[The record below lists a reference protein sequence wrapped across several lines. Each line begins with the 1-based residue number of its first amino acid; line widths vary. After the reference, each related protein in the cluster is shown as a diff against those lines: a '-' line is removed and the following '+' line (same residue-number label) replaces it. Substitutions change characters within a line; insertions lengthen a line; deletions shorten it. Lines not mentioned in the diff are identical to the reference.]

1 VQPQRALYLHLF
13 QFFEMK
19 LHYIDPISAGELHL
33 TMHEPGFDRL
43 FFQRDH
49 KDKLLTIAW
58 NDGPE
63 QAVTI
68 DGIQYSFPSQTILPL
83 MVNQTFSFEKPGQVI
98 AWQYNRNFYCIVDHD
113 KEVSCVGF
121 LFYGSAE
128 TMFITIDEQQQK
140 KFNLLLQIFID
151 EFEDKD
157 AIQRD
162 MLQIM
167 LKRLIIIVTRLG
179 KKQYLK
185 EPALTEDKL
194 DVLRKFNLMVE
205 NNYRKAHTVQFYAD
219 QLYKSPKTLANY
231 FALYNHKSPLTV
243 IQDRIILE
251 AKRLLMYTDK
261 SAKEIAYDL
270 GYDDASY
277 FSNFFKKQTG
287 YAPSD
292 FRNAKTT
299 LLSSTQ

>member
-1 VQPQRALYLHLF
+1 MQCTSNYYD
-13 QFFEMK
+13 MK
-19 LHYIDPISAGELHL
+19 LLYIDPVSAGELHL
-33 TMHEPGFDRL
+33 NIHEPIFDRL
-43 FFQRDH
+43 FFQRDR
-49 KDKLLTIAW
+49 KDKFLTIAW
-58 NDGPE
+58 NDGPT
-63 QAVTI
+63 QTVTI
-68 DGIQYSFPSQTILPL
+68 DGIQYQFPAQTILPL
-83 MVNQTFSFEKPGQVI
+83 MVNQTFTFEKPEQII

-128 TMFITIDEQQQK
+128 TMFINLDTPLQK
-140 KFNLLLQIFID
+140 KLNLLLQVFID
-151 EFEDKD
+151 EFGDRD

-167 LKRLIIIVTRLG
+167 LKRLIIIVTRLA
-179 KKQYLK
+179 KQQYLNQQ
-185 EPALTEDKL
+185 ALTEDKL
-194 DVLRKFNLMVE
+194 DILRKFNLMVE
-205 NNYRKAHTVQFYAD
+205 NNYRKQHTVQFYAD
-219 QLYKSPKTLANY
+219 QLNKSPKTLANY

-270 GYDDASY
+270 GYDDAAY

-287 YAPSD
+287 FAPSD
-292 FRNAKTT
+292 FRNARSTPR
-299 LLSSTQ
+299 SSRQ

>member
-1 VQPQRALYLHLF
+1 
-13 QFFEMK
+13 MK
-19 LHYIDPISAGELHL
+19 LHYTDPISAGELHL
-33 TMHEPGFDRL
+33 TFHQTDFDQQ
-43 FFQRDH
+43 FFQQGR
-49 KDKLLTIAW
+49 KDKFLTLAW
-58 NDGPE
+58 NDGPD
-63 QAVTI
+63 QTAMI
-68 DGIQYSFPSQTILPL
+68 DGICYKFPAHTILPL
-83 MVNQTFSFEKPGQVI
+83 MVNQTFSFEKPGQII

-128 TMFITIDEQQQK
+128 TMFIALDDQQQNK
-140 KFNLLLQIFID
+140 LKLLLQVFVE
-151 EFEDKD
+151 EFGDKD

-162 MLQIM
+162 MLQM
-167 LKRLIIIVTRLG
+167 LVKRLIIIVTRLA
-179 KKQYLK
+179 KHQYLK
-185 EPALTEDKL
+185 EQALTDDKL

-205 NNYRKAHTVQFYAD
+205 NNYRKAHTVQFYAN
-219 QLYKSPKTLANY
+219 QLHKSPKTLANY
-231 FALYNHKSPLTV
+231 FGLYNHKSPLAV
-243 IQDRIILE
+243 IQDRIVLE

-292 FRNAKTT
+292 FRNAKPT
-299 LLSSTQ
+299 LLSSGK

>member
-1 VQPQRALYLHLF
+1 M
-13 QFFEMK
+13 E

-33 TMHEPGFDRL
+33 TLHEVNFDRL
-43 FFQRDH
+43 FFQRDR
-49 KDKLLTIAW
+49 KDKFLTIAW
-58 NDGPE
+58 NDGPA

-68 DGIQYSFPSQTILPL
+68 DGIKYQFPAQTILPL
-83 MVNQTFSFEKPGQVI
+83 MVNQTFTFENPGQII

-121 LFYGSAE
+121 LFYGSSE
-128 TMFITIDEQQQK
+128 TMFIVLDEQQQK
-140 KFNLLLQIFID
+140 KLHLLLQVFMD

-162 MLQIM
+162 MLQVM
-167 LKRLIIIVTRLG
+167 LKRLIIIITRLA
-179 KKQYLK
+179 KQQYLK
-185 EPALTEDKL
+185 EQALTEDKL

-205 NNYRKAHTVQFYAD
+205 NNYRKQHTVQFYAD
-219 QLYKSPKTLANY
+219 QLNKSPKTLANY

-243 IQDRIILE
+243 IQDRIIME

-270 GYDDASY
+270 GYDDAAY

-287 YAPSD
+287 FAPSD
-292 FRNAKTT
+292 FRNAKGS
-299 LLSSTQ
+299 LHSTEQ

>member
-1 VQPQRALYLHLF
+1 
-13 QFFEMK
+13 MK
-19 LHYIDPISAGELHL
+19 LQFIDPISAGELHL
-33 TMHEPGFDRL
+33 TIHETHFGRL
-43 FFQRDH
+43 FFQRDR
-49 KDKLLTIAW
+49 KDKFLTIAL
-58 NDGPE
+58 NDGPL
-63 QAVTI
+63 QHVNI
-68 DGIQYSFPSQTILPL
+68 DGIQYDFPSQTILPL
-83 MVNQTFSFEKPGQVI
+83 MVNQTFIFEKPEQII

-128 TMFITIDEQQQK
+128 TMFIALDEQLQK
-140 KFNLLLQIFID
+140 KVNLLLKVFID
-151 EFEDKD
+151 EFEDRD

-162 MLQIM
+162 MLQMM

-185 EPALTEDKL
+185 EQALTEDKL

-205 NNYRKAHTVQFYAD
+205 NNYRKEHTVQFYAD
-219 QLYKSPKTLANY
+219 KLNKSPKTLANY
-231 FALYNHKSPLTV
+231 FGLYNHKSPLAV

-251 AKRLLMYTDK
+251 GKRLLMYTDK
-261 SAKEIAYDL
+261 SAKEIAYEL

-292 FRNAKTT
+292 FRNVKSS
-299 LLSSTQ
+299 LLSTGQ